1 MRAWVLASDANQLR
15 VLSARLENHGLR
27 VTGAFEEL
35 ALPTWAID
43 LDSDLIL
50 VYVEP
55 GEEMAAYY
63 IGRTASE
70 RGVATLFA
78 AAQPEALAIDALV
91 HAIPHSV
98 LIEYPFSDKILIA
111 KIEQALSA
119 A

>member
-1 MRAWVLASDANQLR
+1 MRAWVLASDAKQLKA
-15 VLSARLENHGLR
+15 LSARLENHGVKVAVALE
-27 VTGAFEEL
+27 GL

-50 VYVEP
+50 VHVEP

-78 AAQPEALAIDALV
+78 AAQAEALAIDALV

-98 LIEYPFSDKILIA
+98 LIEYPFSDEVLLA